1 MEVQNASIFNNI
13 VILFKLPPIIKPVN
27 LSCGNSN
34 NFSAIYQM
42 FLAYISI
49 VIQKILMS
57 SKQYRWMRCHLK
69 NRSLSSPRQTL
80 RVFLFWNVSKILT
93 AWKDEAACIMSLI
106 MNHTWHLLLDL
117 VFFLKKRRFINDVS
131 ADLKKNWL
139 SYSNNMMLSLCLWYL
154 HLGRRKNF
162 SSEQKTTVLHG

>member
-69 NRSLSSPRQTL
+69 NSSLSSPRQTL

-106 MNHTWHLLLDL
+106 MNHTWRLLLDR
-117 VFFLKKRRFINDVS
+117 VFFSKKTKIHQWCQCR
-131 ADLKKNWL
+131 LEKKL
-139 SYSNNMMLSLCLWYL
+139 IKLF
-154 HLGRRKNF
+154 K
-162 SSEQKTTVLHG
+162 